1 MGRAMLV
8 TRWGDLQLLSAIAS
22 SKLWVVEP
30 TVLTTVLAAVR
41 ATRSSQGR
49 CICEEAGRTFGLD
62 VHMHLVLERVRDAV
76 SRERHLGAARRQR
89 GPLVS
94 FLVVLG
100 QAHPGRN
107 NERER
112 GTAQRGAAYLL
123 LRTMRRVLP
132 SVWSSSRITNVVLN
146 SVESGVC
153 SALKGSALQHQR
165 YTGSAL
171 SHPRMC

>member
-1 MGRAMLV
+1 MGRATLD
-8 TRWGDLQLLSAIAS
+8 TQRGELQLHSAIAS
-22 SKLWVVEP
+22 SQFGVVEP
-30 TVLTTVLAAVR
+30 TVLTTVPAAVR
-41 ATRSSQGR
+41 ETRSPQAC

-76 SRERHLGAARRQR
+76 SRERHLGAARKQR

-94 FLVVLG
+94 FLAVLG

-112 GTAQRGAAYLL
+112 GTVQRGAAHLL

-132 SVWSSSRITNVVLN
+132 SV
-146 SVESGVC
+146 
-153 SALKGSALQHQR
+153 
-165 YTGSAL
+165 
-171 SHPRMC
+171 